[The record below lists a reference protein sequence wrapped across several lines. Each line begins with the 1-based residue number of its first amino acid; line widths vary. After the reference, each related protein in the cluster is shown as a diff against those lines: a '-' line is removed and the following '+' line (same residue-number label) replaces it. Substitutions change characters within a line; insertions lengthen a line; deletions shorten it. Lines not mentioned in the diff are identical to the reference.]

1 MMYAIEAQ
9 NVGKLY
15 KNGIQA
21 LCNLNI
27 KVKTGEIYTLLGE
40 NGAGKSTLIKI
51 LTTFLKASMG
61 DIRVLDRDIVSNST
75 FIRSNIACVLQ
86 QTSID
91 THLSLQENMMF
102 QASLYKVPKEQAK
115 KRMKKLIEEFDLASY
130 TNYPV
135 SSYSGGIK
143 RRLDIAMNMMSNP
156 KIIFLDEP
164 TVGMDVQSRK
174 VMWDMVRKI
183 RDEFKTTIFLT
194 THYLEEA
201 DNLSDTICIMK
212 EGQEVIQ
219 GSPFELKEYLKQDNI
234 KITLSSKD
242 NAKKL
247 RELLLNTYSSKRI
260 ELKNTVIMISTKNST
275 NTFDE
280 ILLYLINNHISFNG
294 IEIVQPALED
304 VFLRLT
310 EKELII

>member
-61 DIRVLDRDIVSNST
+61 NIRVLERDIVSSST
-75 FIRSNIACVLQ
+75 FIRSNIACVFQ

-91 THLSLQENMMF
+91 THLSLQE
-102 QASLYKVPKEQAK
+102 
-115 KRMKKLIEEFDLASY
+115 
-130 TNYPV
+130 
-135 SSYSGGIK
+135 
-143 RRLDIAMNMMSNP
+143 NMMSNP

-174 VMWDMVRKI
+174 VMWI
-183 RDEFKTTIFLT
+183 W
-194 THYLEEA
+194 
-201 DNLSDTICIMK
+201 
-212 EGQEVIQ
+212 
-219 GSPFELKEYLKQDNI
+219 
-234 KITLSSKD
+234 
-242 NAKKL
+242 
-247 RELLLNTYSSKRI
+247 
-260 ELKNTVIMISTKNST
+260 
-275 NTFDE
+275 
-280 ILLYLINNHISFNG
+280 
-294 IEIVQPALED
+294 
-304 VFLRLT
+304 
-310 EKELII
+310 

>member
-61 DIRVLDRDIVSNST
+61 NIRVLERDIVSSST
-75 FIRSNIACVLQ
+75 FIRSNIACVFQ

-174 VMWDMVRKI
+174 VMWI
-183 RDEFKTTIFLT
+183 W
-194 THYLEEA
+194 
-201 DNLSDTICIMK
+201 
-212 EGQEVIQ
+212 
-219 GSPFELKEYLKQDNI
+219 
-234 KITLSSKD
+234 
-242 NAKKL
+242 
-247 RELLLNTYSSKRI
+247 
-260 ELKNTVIMISTKNST
+260 
-275 NTFDE
+275 
-280 ILLYLINNHISFNG
+280 
-294 IEIVQPALED
+294 
-304 VFLRLT
+304 
-310 EKELII
+310 